1 MINSWKYI
9 KTIEKHYKNGDQII
23 AVVSKA
29 DADKD
34 TGITSNVKMLDLT
47 DSYNMYDKILGTISR
62 IIEDCTDPKRMLKRI
77 SNTSHKSITLQMTSR
92 IFAISL
98 TIRIKA
104 GTNKNI
110 PGLKEAIDLFDEL
123 YENNESTIAVEYNNK
138 ILEIPGNQ

>member
-1 MINSWKYI
+1 
-9 KTIEKHYKNGDQII
+9 
-23 AVVSKA
+23 
-29 DADKD
+29 
-34 TGITSNVKMLDLT
+34 
-47 DSYNMYDKILGTISR
+47 MYDKILGTISR

-77 SNTSHKSITLQMTSR
+77 SNTSHKSITLQNDITN
-92 IFAISL
+92 IWISL